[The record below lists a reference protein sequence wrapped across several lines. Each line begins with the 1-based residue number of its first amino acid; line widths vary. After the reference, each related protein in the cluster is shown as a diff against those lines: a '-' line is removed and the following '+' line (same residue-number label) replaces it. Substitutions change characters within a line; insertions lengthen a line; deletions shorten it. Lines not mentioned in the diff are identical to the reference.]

1 MGAGVVLT
9 HQAVV
14 TTVASLATYIEDLG
28 LQLGEEQ
35 HSDVM
40 LSYLPLA
47 HVFDRVSEEMML
59 GCGGAVVS
67 RGLVLNGVV
76 ETRFKFKSAELSG

>member
-1 MGAGVVLT
+1 MVLS
-9 HQAVV
+9 HRAVV
-14 TTVASLATYIEDLG
+14 STVASLVTYIDELG

-35 HSDVM
+35 HNDVM

-47 HVFDRVSEEMML
+47 HVFDRVSEEAML

-67 RGLVLNGVV
+67 QCGMVFL
-76 ETRFKFKSAELSG
+76 